1 MQKMQEKSPKVS
13 GSIMKKQE
21 AAPICLIGAASFYL
35 RINMELPKG
44 FNPFGGLEDTSYSA
58 DSVSVLLTNIS

>member
-1 MQKMQEKSPKVS
+1 MIIIQK
-13 GSIMKKQE
+13 

-35 RINMELPKG
+35 HINMGIPKI
-44 FNPFGGLEDTSYSA
+44 FNPFGGVGDSAYSA